1 MRGAIVTESYFFIEC
16 RCLKLCG
23 FHVPIMSPVEVRGT
37 FQAVFRVQVNF
48 SRKIKNVE
56 IQW

>member
-1 MRGAIVTESYFFIEC
+1 MSLFEIFR
-16 RCLKLCG
+16 

-37 FQAVFRVQVNF
+37 FQAVFRVEVNF